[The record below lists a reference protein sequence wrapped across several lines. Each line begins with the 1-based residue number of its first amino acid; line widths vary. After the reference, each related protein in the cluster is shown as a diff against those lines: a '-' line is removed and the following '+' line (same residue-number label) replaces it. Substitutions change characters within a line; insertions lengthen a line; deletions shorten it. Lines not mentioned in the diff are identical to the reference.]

1 MPSDISFEKI
11 TLRQVISVTITE
23 GSLTY
28 TVKYEVETSCFVAV
42 TFDMNQK

>member
-11 TLRQVISVTITE
+11 TLRQVISLTVRE

-28 TVKYEVETSCFVAV
+28 TVKYEVETSYFVSV
-42 TFDMNQK
+42 TPDMNQK